1 MKTNIQ
7 GNPYLSW
14 VLRILLI
21 IMILFFALFSLDV
34 FKEGKDFWEILADLF
49 MANLPPFVMIIILI
63 IAWRNELIGGIL
75 LMLGVLGFGI
85 FLYFKINNVTNMLGI
100 PFLIGALFV
109 VNHYFLEKKASGCEK
124 LPGNHSD
131 DKRRVWLKKL
141 MNFRIPFMT

>member
-1 MKTNIQ
+1 MKTKIQ

-34 FKEGKDFWEILADLF
+34 FEEGKGFWEMLADFLGH
-49 MANLPPFVMIIILI
+49 NIPSFVMIIILI

-85 FLYFKINNVTNMLGI
+85 FLYFKIDHVTNMLGI

-109 VNHYFLEKKASGCEK
+109 VNYYFLGKKQAA
-124 LPGNHSD
+124 
-131 DKRRVWLKKL
+131 
-141 MNFRIPFMT
+141 

>member
-21 IMILFFALFSLDV
+21 ITILFFALFSLDV
-34 FKEGKDFWEILADLF
+34 FEEGKDFWEILTDFF
-49 MANLPPFVMIIILI
+49 MHNLPSFVMIIILI

-75 LMLGVLGFGI
+75 LMLGVLGFEI
-85 FLYFKINNVTNMLGI
+85 FLYFNIGHVTIMLGI

-109 VNHYFLEKKASGCEK
+109 VNHYFLGKKTSGGEK
-124 LPGNHSD
+124 LPGDHSD
-131 DKRRVWLKKL
+131 DKRRAWLKKL
-141 MNFRIPFMT
+141 MNFRNPFMT